1 MMFWT
6 LFAKECRQTVRSLI
20 YWLTVII
27 LSLFFFS
34 QLGDIQITGKPVK
47 GQEDYGVKYSDDEQ
61 IIMENTL
68 GRLAEEYY
76 RETYST
82 YPIGFHKSVKP
93 DEEENRR
100 IGEILEETTGIKDMK
115 VIEDLMAEH
124 YNTGGVIMT
133 GMAVPPV
140 KGLSYEHFQK
150 LMQEVDD
157 ILGGGSSYA
166 KDMLKSNAMVAMT
179 YEDAMDEYETL
190 VEKDRLTGGY
200 ARLFCD
206 YMGIMLSILPVF
218 LAVTRGLRDRRAK
231 MQELIAVRKAS
242 AAAIIVSR
250 YLAIVVMI
258 MVPVLVLSC
267 FPLAEGIRYAS
278 EAGIS
283 IDSLAFAKYSF
294 GWLLPSV
301 MTAAAVGLV
310 LTVLTDTALGVLVQ
324 GIWWFISIFS
334 SMSGMGGGMYGWN
347 FVPRH
352 NTVGNYS
359 GFHNNFAQLAANRTL
374 YAVISVALVAAT
386 IWIYAKKRRGKMD
399 IHGKISANRKSKSK
413 A

>member
-1 MMFWT
+1 MFCS

-20 YWLTVII
+20 YWLTVIV
-27 LSLFFFS
+27 LTLFFFS
-34 QLGDIQITGKPVK
+34 HLGELEITGKPAK
-47 GQEDYGVKYSDDEQ
+47 GQEEYGMKYSDDKQ
-61 IIMENTL
+61 VIMKNTL
-68 GRLAEEYY
+68 GSLAEEYY
-76 RETYST
+76 RGTYST

-93 DEEENRR
+93 SKEENKR
-100 IGEILEETTGIKDMK
+100 IGEIVKETTGITDMT

-124 YNTGGVIMT
+124 YNTGDVIMT
-133 GMAVPPV
+133 GLSVPPV
-140 KGLSYEHFQK
+140 KGLSYERFQK

-157 ILGGGSSYA
+157 MLGGGSSYGA
-166 KDMLKSNAMVAMT
+166 EMLKSNAMEPMT
-179 YEDAMDEYETL
+179 YEDAMEEYNTL
-190 VEKDRLTGGY
+190 VEKDHLTGGY

-218 LAVTRGLRDRRAK
+218 LAVTRGLRDRRAQ

-242 AAAIIVSR
+242 SAVIIASR
-250 YLAIVVMI
+250 YAAMLVML
-258 MVPVLVLSC
+258 MVPVLILSC
-267 FPLAEGIRYAS
+267 FPLAECMSYAA

-283 IDSLAFAKYSF
+283 IDHFAFVKYSF

-324 GIWWFISIFS
+324 GVWWFLSIFS
-334 SMSGMGGGMYGWN
+334 SMSGMDGGKYGWS

-352 NTVGNYS
+352 NTAGNYV
-359 GFHNNFAQLAANRTL
+359 GFHDNFAQLAANRAL
-374 YAVISVALVAAT
+374 YAAVSVVLVLAA
-386 IWIYAKKRRGKMD
+386 IWIYAKKRRGMID
-399 IHGKISANRKSKSK
+399 IHGKISANRKNKSK